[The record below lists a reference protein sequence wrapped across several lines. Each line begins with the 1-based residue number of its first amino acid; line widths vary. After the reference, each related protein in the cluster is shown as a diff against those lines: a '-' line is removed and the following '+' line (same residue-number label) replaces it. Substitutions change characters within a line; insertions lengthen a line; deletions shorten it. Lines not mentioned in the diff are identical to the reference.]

1 MIPTVLF
8 IVVLIIV
15 LVISYRRAGTMS
27 GRNVLYAIIGFLG
40 WFLINT
46 LVWVWVRRSESGTEF
61 INPARFLPM
70 LVTIL
75 ALVAL
80 YRTQRWIVVGIL
92 SAILVNAIGTLL
104 APPVIDNYS
113 SSSLARVITMLPFYL
128 PFFLP

>member
-1 MIPTVLF
+1 MIAAVLF
-8 IVVLIIV
+8 IVVVIIV
-15 LVISYRRAGTMS
+15 WVTAYQRAGSMS
-27 GRNVLYAIIGFLG
+27 GRDALNVVIGFLG

-46 LVWVWVRRSESGTEF
+46 LLWVWVSRNESGTEF

-80 YRTQRWIVVGIL
+80 YRTCPWNFLGIL

-104 APPVIDNYS
+104 APPVIENYS
-113 SSSLARVITMLPFYL
+113 SSSLARVITMIPFYL
-128 PFFLP
+128 PLILP

>member
-8 IVVLIIV
+8 MVVLIIV
-15 LVISYRRAGTMS
+15 LVISYRRTGTMS

-46 LVWVWVRRSESGTEF
+46 LLWAWIRRNESGTEF

-75 ALVAL
+75 ALVSNPAL
-80 YRTQRWIVVGIL
+80 DLFGHPVCDSGQCNR
-92 SAILVNAIGTLL
+92 NA
-104 APPVIDNYS
+104 
-113 SSSLARVITMLPFYL
+113 ARSTSH
-128 PFFLP
+128 

>member
-46 LVWVWVRRSESGTEF
+46 LLWVWIRRNESGTEF

-80 YRTQRWIVVGIL
+80 YRTRRWIFLGIL

-113 SSSLARVITMLPFYL
+113 SSPLARVITMIPFYL

>member
-1 MIPTVLF
+1 
-8 IVVLIIV
+8 
-15 LVISYRRAGTMS
+15 MS
-27 GRNVLYAIIGFLG
+27 GRDALNVVIGFLG

-46 LVWVWVRRSESGTEF
+46 LLWVWVRRNESGTEF

-80 YRTQRWIVVGIL
+80 YRTRPWNFLGIL

-104 APPVIDNYS
+104 APPVIENYS
-113 SSSLARVITMLPFYL
+113 SSSLARVITMIPFYL